1 MNPPLDPPEPEPYN
15 PLTPKLKRR
24 KKNTK
29 AKKDD
34 TIKMGCIWIE
44 RKPVVFDF

>member
-1 MNPPLDPPEPEPYN
+1 MNPALDPPPSEPYN

-24 KKNTK
+24 KKNIK
-29 AKKDD
+29 PKKDD

-44 RKPVVFDF
+44 RREVVFDF